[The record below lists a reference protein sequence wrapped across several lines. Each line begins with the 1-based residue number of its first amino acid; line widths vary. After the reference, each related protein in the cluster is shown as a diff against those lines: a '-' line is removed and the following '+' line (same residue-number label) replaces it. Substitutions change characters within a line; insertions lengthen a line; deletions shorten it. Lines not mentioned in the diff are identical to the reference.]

1 LKGIDTLEDLAWVKS
16 VVVEAV
22 KRRGTSV
29 LNADDPLVAGMRR
42 RAGGRIAY
50 FSLKGGVDMPDFLR
64 EHIEGGG
71 LAVIREP
78 GLRPGGE
85 ITIYDDG
92 ESFRV
97 ISAAEIP
104 ATLEGLAEFNIQNAL
119 GAIAMCYARGV
130 GPRAIRS
137 ALSGFASTFD
147 QCPGRLN
154 IYDAHGFRVIL
165 DYAHN
170 PAGLTA
176 LGEMVRKMRPRYRRA
191 IGMVNI
197 PGDRRDEDILTMGRL
212 AACFFDEIIFR
223 EDPARRGRQPGEI
236 VGLLARGAIEAG
248 FPAERVRRILDES
261 QAADVCLGRA
271 EPGDLVVLTPTD
283 VETMWERVLTFKGPD
298 LDQHHASREDEAWRK
313 TA

>member
-1 LKGIDTLEDLAWVKS
+1 VKS

-22 KRRGTSV
+22 HRRGTSV
-29 LNADDPLVAGMRR
+29 LNADDPLVVSMSS

-50 FSLKGGVDMPDFLR
+50 FSLRGGADMPAFLR
-64 EHIEGGG
+64 DHINAGG
-71 LAVIREP
+71 LAVVREP
-78 GLRPGGE
+78 GLRNGGE

-92 ESFRV
+92 ETSRV
-97 ISAAEIP
+97 MSAADIP
-104 ATLEGLAEFNIQNAL
+104 ATLDGLAEFNIQNAL
-119 GAIAMCYARGV
+119 GAIAMCYAQGIA
-130 GPRAIRS
+130 PRRIRA
-137 ALSGFASTFD
+137 ALSTFASTFA

-154 IYDAHGFRVIL
+154 IFDGHGFRVIL

-176 LGEMVRKMRPRYRRA
+176 LGDVITRMRPRHRKV

-197 PGDRRDEDILTMGRL
+197 PGDRRDEDIRAMGCH
-212 AACFFDEIIFR
+212 AARYFDAIIFR

-236 VGLLARGAIEAG
+236 VALLTEGALQAG
-248 FPAERVRRILDES
+248 FPHERIHRILDENE
-261 QAADVCLGRA
+261 AADVCLGLA

-283 VETMWERVLTFKGPD
+283 VESMWERVLTYQVVASAERVDP
-298 LDQHHASREDEAWRK
+298 QHSNGEGEAWLK